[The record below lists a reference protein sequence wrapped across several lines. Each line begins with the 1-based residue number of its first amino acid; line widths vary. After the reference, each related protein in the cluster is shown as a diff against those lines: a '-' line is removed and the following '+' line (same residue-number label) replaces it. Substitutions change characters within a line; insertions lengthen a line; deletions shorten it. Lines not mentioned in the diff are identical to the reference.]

1 MERIEDCF
9 GFLLGKAY
17 QKVFQLEKA
26 RLSEYGVTPVQ
37 FVLLHVLWEKDGQK
51 GVELGTRLRLDGAT
65 ITGLLDRL
73 EQMGLIERRPSP
85 TDRRTNLIYLTPRGR
100 ELEKPLNEISDEVNR
115 EAMSIFREEELAML
129 KSMLTRLGLEKE
141 A

>member
-51 GVELGTRLRLDGAT
+51 GVELGSRLRLDGAT

-73 EQMGLIERRPSP
+73 EQMGLIERRPSS
-85 TDRRTNLIYLTPRGR
+85 TDRRTNLIYLTSRGR
-100 ELEKPLNEISDEVNR
+100 QLEKPLNEISDEVNR

>member
-51 GVELGTRLRLDGAT
+51 GVELGSRLRLDGAT

>member
-17 QKVFQLEKA
+17 QKVFQLEKV
-26 RLSEYGVTPVQ
+26 RLSAYGVTPVQ

>member
-51 GVELGTRLRLDGAT
+51 GVELGSRLRLYGAT

>member
-51 GVELGTRLRLDGAT
+51 GVELGSRLRLDGAT

-85 TDRRTNLIYLTPRGR
+85 TDRRTNLIYLTSRGR
-100 ELEKPLNEISDEVNR
+100 QLEKPLNEISDEVNR

>member
-26 RLSEYGVTPVQ
+26 RLSAYGVTPVQ

-51 GVELGTRLRLDGAT
+51 GVELGSRLRLDGAT

-73 EQMGLIERRPSP
+73 EQMGLIERRPSLN
-85 TDRRTNLIYLTPRGR
+85 DRRTNLIYLTPRGR

-115 EAMSIFREEELAML
+115 EAMSIFREEEIAVL
-129 KSMLTRLGLEKE
+129 KSMLTRLGLEQE